1 MDGGEAQ
8 GGTLSSVDGLAVP
21 ASSQPGP
28 IDAYLAGLCA
38 KLSGMSAG
46 EVASYIPAL
55 AAANPDWFAIAIAT
69 TDGRVYTIG
78 DSDQSFTIQSV
89 SKPFMFGLALEE
101 LGREQVLK
109 HVGVEP
115 TGEAFNSTVLDLANN
130 RPFNPMV
137 NAGAIAVSAL
147 VKGKT
152 YAARRKRMLQTFERY
167 AGASLSIDEAVFK
180 SEHDT
185 GDRNRM
191 IADLMADRGMIK
203 HDHADILDLYFSQC
217 SVLVTTSMLAQM
229 GATLA
234 NGGVHPITGERA
246 IAREHVHDVLTVMNS
261 CGMYNYAGQWSYE
274 VGIPAKSGVSGSIL
288 AIIPGQIG
296 IAAFSPRLDSFGNS
310 VRAIAACKAIA
321 QDFGL
326 HVFRTAPMSGA
337 VIRNEL
343 RGDILRS
350 KRRRGAQERFVLDQF
365 GRSICVIEA
374 QGALFFGSAE
384 RLVRRIKE
392 LEGEAEFLILDM
404 RRVFSADSA
413 TLGLMLAARD
423 SAEAAG
429 MRMIFVDAEPEQIGS
444 DFWMPI
450 IAKATPGRPVLFAD
464 RDEALEWCENI
475 LIMGAP
481 TGPAFANLSLRA
493 MDLFKGLS
501 ADDFVVLETMAR
513 PFAYESGAHI
523 LREGEEGRLFFVIAQ
538 GVASIR
544 LNVKKG
550 AETRVVRVAS
560 AGPGAVIGDMALLDG
575 GPRSADVVA
584 DEKVMCYG
592 FSVDE
597 LIECSAERPKL
608 LQAIL
613 VNLARELA
621 ERLRGANAHIR
632 AIES

>member
-1 MDGGEAQ
+1 MDGGETHRGQNAAHV
-8 GGTLSSVDGLAVP
+8 SIAD
-21 ASSQPGP
+21 GP
-28 IDAYLAGLCA
+28 IEAYLASLHARLRAIG
-38 KLSGMSAG
+38 GG
-46 EVASYIPAL
+46 DVATYIPAL
-55 AAANPDWFAIAIAT
+55 AEADPDWFGIAIAT

-78 DSDQSFTIQSV
+78 DCDQGFTIQSV

-115 TGEAFNSTVLDLANN
+115 TGEAFNSTVLDLPNN
-130 RPFNPMV
+130 RPYNPMV

-147 VKGKT
+147 VKGKN
-152 YAARRKRMLQTFERY
+152 YAARRKRMLHTFERY
-167 AGASLSIDEAVFK
+167 AGAKLSIDEAVFQ

-203 HDHADILDLYFSQC
+203 HEHREILDLYFSQC
-217 SVLVTTSMLAQM
+217 SVLLTATTLAQM

-234 NGGVHPITGERA
+234 NGGVNPLTGERA
-246 IAREHVHDVLTVMNS
+246 LAREHVHDVLTVMNS

-288 AIIPGQIG
+288 AVIPGQVG
-296 IAAFSPRLDSFGNS
+296 IAAFSPRLDGFGNS
-310 VRAIAACKAIA
+310 VRAIEAIKTIA
-321 QDFGL
+321 EDFRL

-337 VIRNEL
+337 VIRNEM

-350 KRRRGAQERFVLDQF
+350 KRRRGAQERAVLDQA
-365 GRSICVIEA
+365 GTRICVIEA

-384 RLVRRIKE
+384 RLVRRVMALKDE
-392 LEGEAEFLILDM
+392 VQFLIIDM
-404 RRVFSADSA
+404 RRVFSADKAAQDLLLRAREQAEES
-413 TLGLMLAARD
+413 GLKL
-423 SAEAAG
+423 
-429 MRMIFVDAEPEQIGS
+429 IFVDPEPEHIGAE
-444 DFWMPI
+444 FWAPF
-450 IAKATPGRPVLFAD
+450 APVGRPDRAALFAD
-464 RDEALEWCENI
+464 RDDALEWCESK
-475 LIMGAP
+475 LIAGAP
-481 TGPAFANLSLRA
+481 GGKAFANLSLRG
-493 MDLFKGLS
+493 MELFRDLS
-501 ADDFVVLETMAR
+501 AEDFALLEGMAR
-513 PFAYESGAHI
+513 PFSYELGQYI

-544 LNVKKG
+544 LNLKGG
-550 AETRVVRVAS
+550 AEQRSVRVAS
-560 AGPGAVIGDMALLDG
+560 TGPGAVIGDMALLDG

-584 DEKVMCYG
+584 DERVMCYG

-597 LIECSAERPKL
+597 LRAAADAHPRL
-608 LQAIL
+608 LSTIL
-613 VNLARELA
+613 INLARELA